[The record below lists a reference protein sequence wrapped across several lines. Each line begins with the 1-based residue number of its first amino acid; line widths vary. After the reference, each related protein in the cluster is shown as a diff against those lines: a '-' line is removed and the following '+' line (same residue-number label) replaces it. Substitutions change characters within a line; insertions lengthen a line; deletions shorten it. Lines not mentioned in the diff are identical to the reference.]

1 MKEIEVIYHKASKK
15 NAPIIFTTH
24 GFDFNMDDYTYD
36 DFMLKMIS
44 EEFSCNVVSIF
55 LAKF

>member
-24 GFDFNMDDYTYD
+24 GFYFNMCCK
-36 DFMLKMIS
+36 LS
-44 EEFSCNVVSIF
+44 
-55 LAKF
+55 L